1 MAHRHGQTHMIQGR
15 ELLGLRNE
23 VIILSV
29 HVHTAEVGC
38 SCDESGRDSQ
48 RGHRAVS
55 AVGFNNAFNI
65 LYRKVWLAEIK
76 TELVFA

>member
-1 MAHRHGQTHMIQGR
+1 MIQGR

-23 VIILSV
+23 VIILNV
-29 HVHTAEVGC
+29 HVHTAEVGR
-38 SCDESGRDSQ
+38 SCDKSGGDSQ

-65 LYRKVWLAEIK
+65 LCRKVWLAEIK
-76 TELVFA
+76 KELVFT

>member
-1 MAHRHGQTHMIQGR
+1 MIRVQGR

-29 HVHTAEVGC
+29 HVHTAEAGR
-38 SCDESGRDSQ
+38 SCDESGGDSQ

-55 AVGFNNAFNI
+55 AVAFNNAFNV